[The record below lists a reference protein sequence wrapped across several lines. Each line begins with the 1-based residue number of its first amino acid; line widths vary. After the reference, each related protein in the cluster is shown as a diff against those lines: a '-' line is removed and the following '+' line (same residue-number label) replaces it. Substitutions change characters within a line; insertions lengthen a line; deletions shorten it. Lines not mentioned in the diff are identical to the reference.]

1 MDTSVLQTWKE
12 TYLTRLR
19 EVQYEEMFYNATY
32 SNSLKQQD
40 LIQSEIDER
49 ISMTLQH
56 FESTFTARDPLRK
69 RLVVMKIIKDE
80 VLKSK
85 AQLAKNHS
93 SILNMFHAKILNLR
107 TMLTLI
113 NVLLYNLV

>member
-1 MDTSVLQTWKE
+1 MDTSVLQFWKE

-19 EVQYEEMFYNATY
+19 EVQYEEMWYNATY
-32 SNSLKQQD
+32 FNSLKQQN
-40 LIQSEIDER
+40 LIHSEIDER
-49 ISMTLQH
+49 ISMTLQN
-56 FESTFTARDPLRK
+56 FESTFTDRDPLRK

-85 AQLAKNHS
+85 AQLARNHS
-93 SILNMFHAKILNLR
+93 SILNMFHAKISNLR